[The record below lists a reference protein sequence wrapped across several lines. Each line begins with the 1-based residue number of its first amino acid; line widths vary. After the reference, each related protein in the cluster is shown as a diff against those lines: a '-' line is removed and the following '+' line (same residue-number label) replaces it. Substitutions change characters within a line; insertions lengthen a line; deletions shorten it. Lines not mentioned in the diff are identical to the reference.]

1 MIKLV
6 NVSKFYSSNNVVA
19 LGLRKVDLELYRN
32 EFIAIVG
39 ESGSGKTTL
48 LNVISGIDS
57 YEDGEMY
64 INGKETSYFS
74 IEDMENYRKKYV
86 AFVFQNYNLI
96 DSYTVLQNVEAP
108 LILSGLPR
116 DKIKEKAREIIRR
129 VGLEDH

>member
-6 NVSKFYSSNNVVA
+6 NVSKFYSSNNVIA
-19 LGLRKVDLELYRN
+19 LGLRKVNMELHLN
-32 EFIAIVG
+32 EFVAIVG

-64 INGKETSYFS
+64 INGKETSYYS
-74 IEDMENYRKKYV
+74 VADMENYRKKYV

-108 LILSGLPR
+108 LILS
-116 DKIKEKAREIIRR
+116 
-129 VGLEDH
+129 

>member
-6 NVSKFYSSNNVVA
+6 NVSKYYNTNNVVA
-19 LGLRKVDLELYRN
+19 LGLRKINLELYRN

-64 INGKETSYFS
+64 INGEETSYFS
-74 IEDMENYRKKYV
+74 VSDMENYRKKYI

-108 LILSGLPR
+108 LILSGYP
-116 DKIKEKAREIIRR
+116 KEKYIKS
-129 VGLEDH
+129 

>member
-6 NVSKFYSSNNVVA
+6 NVSKFYSSNDVIA
-19 LGLRKVDLELYRN
+19 LGLRKIDLELYRN

-108 LILSGLPR
+108 LILSGYPR
-116 DKIKEKAREIIRR
+116 DKIKERAREIIRTR
-129 VGLEDH
+129 GR